1 MYDPLAALASP
12 ETHKSRQASIS
23 TARTRVGQVPG
34 REVPPTTTWYRS
46 SRSRAASAE
55 PCARFAQRSE
65 IVNNFPTA
73 SIRECVNG
81 GGHVFRGPVH
91 DRKPPRFLEVGW
103 NSNYRCHLAR
113 GGRQ

>member
-12 ETHKSRQASIS
+12 ETHKSRPAGINN
-23 TARTRVGQVPG
+23 ARKRVGQVPG

-65 IVNNFPTA
+65 IVNNFPH
-73 SIRECVNG
+73 SKRPRMRQRR
-81 GGHVFRGPVH
+81 GHVFRGPVH
-91 DRKPPRFLEVGW
+91 DRKPPRFLEVG
-103 NSNYRCHLAR
+103 
-113 GGRQ
+113 